1 MSYVAVAQAVPVYY
15 RETLSKGDPLT
26 MADPKKDSKMQ
37 VQQEEENKHRSRGE
51 DTNGDGNIDKKL
63 DGPNFPAE

>member
-1 MSYVAVAQAVPVYY
+1 
-15 RETLSKGDPLT
+15 
-26 MADPKKDSKMQ
+26 MADPNKDSKMQ